1 MEFFFVTNRES
12 ETITLGNNIGKL
24 LQSGDVVALVGD
36 LGSGKTCLVRGICN
50 GLNCVDDISSPTFTI
65 INEYQGKY
73 PVFHFDFYRI
83 ESDQEIFD
91 LGYEEYFYDSGVC
104 LVEWADRAL
113 AFLPRE
119 RIEVYLTGIFEPGKE
134 NSREIKLILKGEKIK
149 HRPWSRLINQA

>member
-73 PVFHFDFYRI
+73 PVSNFY
-83 ESDQEIFD
+83 
-91 LGYEEYFYDSGVC
+91 
-104 LVEWADRAL
+104 
-113 AFLPRE
+113 
-119 RIEVYLTGIFEPGKE
+119 
-134 NSREIKLILKGEKIK
+134 N
-149 HRPWSRLINQA
+149 N